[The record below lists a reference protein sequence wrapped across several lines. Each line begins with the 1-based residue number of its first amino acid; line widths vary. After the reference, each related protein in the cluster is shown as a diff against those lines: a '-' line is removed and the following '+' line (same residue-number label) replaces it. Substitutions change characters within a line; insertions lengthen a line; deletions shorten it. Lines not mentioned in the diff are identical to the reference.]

1 MNEHMIIIHKSLL
14 TPRKLKHWVIHCGTG
29 GAITCGTHTHVIRF
43 GLFHSDQQRLTEQ
56 IHTRPMIS
64 CRSVFLSAWCLYGC
78 MNTGKIYN
86 QIRNRFNLAP
96 SLLSFFSILSH
107 WPYFRFMVGS
117 FGVMK
122 NFEESRNFSFG
133 LAKRQQKKRGPLTKR
148 KPRFF
153 GWSWWC
159 IKSTDGREREKN
171 THTHPVKSFIIKAQP
186 SYNFIIRCCKV
197 FGCVACESKSMGVFR
212 GHLCVVCV
220 CLPPKLKMIILRAS
234 FYSYARFFSS
244 ALALSRAIFFL
255 LSFWYVL
262 ENKT

>member
-43 GLFHSDQQRLTEQ
+43 GLFHSDQQRLTKQ
-56 IHTRPMIS
+56 IHTRPMLS

-159 IKSTDGREREKN
+159 IKSTDGRERKK
-171 THTHPVKSFIIKAQP
+171 THTHIQW
-186 SYNFIIRCCKV
+186 NHLL
-197 FGCVACESKSMGVFR
+197 SKPN
-212 GHLCVVCV
+212 HH
-220 CLPPKLKMIILRAS
+220 IILLSDAAKFLGVLRVKANQWV
-234 FYSYARFFSS
+234 FFG
-244 ALALSRAIFFL
+244 AIC
-255 LSFWYVL
+255 V
-262 ENKT
+262 